1 MANSTQYAKLVAK
14 RASGAHDPLI
24 PSERAGTIRVA
35 HAEIEFSSTAVGTHR
50 MLEIPKNARLLWG
63 ELSHDALGSST
74 TVSIGH
80 TGRVDAGYN
89 TSAGAAVTPVV
100 AAFKAAAATTSA
112 TATPTPFFASIALGR
127 NSIVDTDD
135 DGFVLTVVT
144 AGAAATGT
152 CQVTVGYVVN

>member
-1 MANSTQYAKLVAK
+1 MANSIQYAKLVAK
-14 RASGAHDPLI
+14 RDTGAHDPLI
-24 PSERAGTIRVA
+24 PSEKAGTIRVA
-35 HAEIEFSSTAVGTHR
+35 HAEIEFSSTAAGTHR

-63 ELSHDALGSST
+63 ELSHDALGSINL
-74 TVSIGH
+74 SIGH

-89 TSAGAAVTPVV
+89 NSAGTAVTPVV
-100 AAFKAAAATTSA
+100 AAFKAAASASSA

-135 DGFVLTVVT
+135 DGFVLTVVNS
-144 AGAAATGT
+144 GAATGT